1 MSFVYLLVFMMKQG
15 GAIELEEYDTWES
28 CQAASIASYKERKK
42 IYNIPSNH
50 DVRNPYTCILKPA

>member
-1 MSFVYLLVFMMKQG
+1 MSFVYVLIFVMDVG
-15 GAIELEEYDTWES
+15 PIELKEYDTWES
-28 CQAASIASYKERKK
+28 CQAASIASLEERKK